1 MPRKSVGYFEGTDP
15 KLLTHLVMSGFDTIP
30 VSNGVDNHGNC
41 VGRVTQQNRFD
52 LLVGYLHKI
61 TAQPDDELQCADV
74 FHICKTYSIP
84 LLLEV
89 PEHLHEAAWNVLPDA
104 PSVVELRDPAETLD
118 RALELLA

>member
-1 MPRKSVGYFEGTDP
+1 MARKSVGYFEGTDSR
-15 KLLTHLVMSGFDTIP
+15 LLTYLVMSGYDTIP
-30 VSNGVDNHGNC
+30 VSNGMDNHGNC

-61 TAQPDDELQCADV
+61 TAQPGDELQCADV
-74 FHICKTYSIP
+74 FHICKTYNIP

-89 PEHLHEAAWNVLPDA
+89 PEHLQEAAWKLLPDA
-104 PSVVELRDPAETLD
+104 PDMVELHDPANTLD

>member
-104 PSVVELRDPAETLD
+104 PNMVELRDPAETLD
-118 RALELLA
+118 RALELLT